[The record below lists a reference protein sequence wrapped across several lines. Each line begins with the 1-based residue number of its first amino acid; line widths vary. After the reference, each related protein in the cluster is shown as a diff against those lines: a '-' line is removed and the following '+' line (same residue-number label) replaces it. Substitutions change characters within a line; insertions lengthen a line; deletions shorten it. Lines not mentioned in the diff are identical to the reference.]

1 MLMQQTWWP
10 HVHQIK
16 VYVAA
21 VRRDFPKA
29 DVQVCQIGAI
39 QNRSFPARVSSVSV
53 ADEAA
58 LRCRAATEYDLK
70 TCYVTQ
76 TAAEA
81 SWPMAF
87 WRILRRP
94 LRDRIYIHF
103 YSLSPRI
110 NL

>member
-1 MLMQQTWWP
+1 MTD
-10 HVHQIK
+10 
-16 VYVAA
+16 
-21 VRRDFPKA
+21 RF
-29 DVQVCQIGAI
+29 
-39 QNRSFPARVSSVSV
+39 

-58 LRCRAATEYDLK
+58 LRCRAATEYELK

-110 NL
+110 YL